1 MLYKFDLLTAYF
13 FSSVETP
20 VPSVD
25 ELKKKLITFLQHILQ
40 LKYFI

>member
-25 ELKKKLITFLQHILQ
+25 ELKKS
-40 LKYFI
+40 